1 MLFSASD
8 HELLLNRLVN
18 LIPTLFLF
26 YLLQAFFLLVLTI
39 DE

>member
-1 MLFSASD
+1 VLFSAND
-8 HELLLNRLVN
+8 QELLNRLVN